1 METNI
6 HTEEHQIEEMRQQIA
21 LLKAK
26 LENETIIT
34 DKMIRSTI
42 KQKMEK
48 INGNT
53 IFSYIACLFVIT
65 FGSAVLYDISH
76 SYLFIIV
83 TIVYMLTC
91 AIATFLIHRNVR
103 KDDVNGDL
111 FTVAQKMKKVKK
123 QYHDWIYFA
132 LPTVI
137 LWFGWLCWL
146 IYQRNPESTD
156 YYMIIGLVV
165 GGVAGGFIGR
175 KMNKRVINTCDEI
188 INQIEE

>member
-53 IFSYIACLFVIT
+53 IFSYIA
-65 FGSAVLYDISH
+65 
-76 SYLFIIV
+76 
-83 TIVYMLTC
+83 
-91 AIATFLIHRNVR
+91 
-103 KDDVNGDL
+103 
-111 FTVAQKMKKVKK
+111 
-123 QYHDWIYFA
+123 
-132 LPTVI
+132 
-137 LWFGWLCWL
+137 
-146 IYQRNPESTD
+146 
-156 YYMIIGLVV
+156 
-165 GGVAGGFIGR
+165 
-175 KMNKRVINTCDEI
+175 
-188 INQIEE
+188 